1 MQQDTQPPKPSFPDF
16 KSATITWRFL
26 LGAQIIAVVLTVAR
40 NSEFNAEAWSDFLL
54 MTAFTQI
61 VAVLSIVTLKIIAK
75 PLQKM
80 ELTGAMIIAFAL
92 LLLIAIGVYEGL
104 IYALY
109 HVGMTVTR
117 WPVDHLNQVVRV
129 AIISAVVIAVALRY
143 GMAHQRTQ
151 LRTHT
156 QQQDRLQA
164 LQSRIRPH
172 FLFNSMNS
180 VASLIR
186 SDPDMAEKALQDLAD
201 VFRVLLADARKMVPI
216 TAEGELARQYLDI
229 EKLRLGDRLQVKWTA
244 SNVPRSAL
252 IPSLTLQPLL
262 ENAVYHVIEPS
273 FAGGTVDIQL
283 WSEGDNL
290 KIMISNPI
298 PEVTN
303 QAQHR
308 KGNKIALNN
317 VRERLSRHF
326 GGRATLQ
333 NLEQKGS
340 YHVKIS
346 MPIVRG

>member
-1 MQQDTQPPKPSFPDF
+1 MMRVFFPDL
-16 KSATITWRFL
+16 SNASVTLRFF
-26 LGAQIIAVVLTVAR
+26 LGAQAIAVILTVVR
-40 NSEFNAEAWSDFLL
+40 NGAFDLAAWHDFLVL
-54 MTAFTQI
+54 TAFTQI
-61 VAVLSIVTLKIIAK
+61 AALCCIIAIK
-75 PLQKM
+75 LVSGALQR
-80 ELTGAMIIAFAL
+80 LGLVSGTIVAFII
-92 LLLIAIGVYEGL
+92 LLLIVIGVYEGL
-104 IYALY
+104 IYLLY
-109 HVGMTVTR
+109 NAKITEVR
-117 WPVDHLNQVVRV
+117 WPADHQTMLMRL
-129 AIISAVVIAVALRY
+129 AIVSSLVIALLLRY
-143 GMAHQRTQ
+143 SIVYQRARLTNE
-151 LRTHT
+151 T

-262 ENAVYHVIEPS
+262 ENAVYHGIEPS

-283 WSEGDNL
+283 WSEGEDL
-290 KIMISNPI
+290 KIMISNPV

-303 QAQHR
+303 PAQNR
-308 KGNKIALNN
+308 KGNKIAMDN

-326 GGRATLQ
+326 GGRAILQ
-333 NLEQKGS
+333 NLEKQGS